1 MNFHPLGQ
9 LRWLIFIGWLLFAA
23 RPALSAD
30 AAPALTPL
38 GSFMQLKADGGEH
51 AYGHRIVLWRA
62 GGRLVGELTYWE
74 WNVEGQRGDF
84 MDGTY
89 DAKTGSVQFRVTVSR
104 HDTQERERSSASFSG
119 QLKGSVL
126 TGTLKWEGQAAQWRG
141 ESGAEQLKL
150 RRDRK
155 TRPLPFGSISAWQAQ
170 PLRRYE

>member
-89 DAKTGSVQFRVTVSR
+89 DAKTGSV
-104 HDTQERERSSASFSG
+104 
-119 QLKGSVL
+119 L